1 MTLHR
6 YMISLLM
13 LIFLAGCE
21 GNNASPPEKRVKG
34 KSSHENQKV
43 DIGTISG
50 NIIIGKSM
58 GLSENV
64 DLTVTMSD
72 NSFVEL
78 PALIL
83 SQKHYTSLDNQVT
96 IPYELTYHKDEIRSQ
111 AKITVSATLYVDGKL
126 IYITD
131 SPTEVIN
138 NGIYK
143 NIDLLLVPTN

>member
-34 KSSHENQKV
+34 KSNHENQKV

-64 DLTVTMSD
+64 DLTVTMLD

-143 NIDLLLVPTN
+143 NIDLLLVPAN

>member
-1 MTLHR
+1 
-6 YMISLLM
+6 
-13 LIFLAGCE
+13 
-21 GNNASPPEKRVKG
+21 
-34 KSSHENQKV
+34 
-43 DIGTISG
+43 
-50 NIIIGKSM
+50 M

-131 SPTEVIN
+131 SPIEVIN

-143 NIDLLLVPTN
+143 NIDLLLVPAN